1 MKPNETKE
9 WQEDL
14 AKKIVQRLNEGG
26 KLLIKVLPP
35 KSRTSLT
42 WRYEVSLVYM
52 GRDNEI
58 TMISLTY
65 WLASC
70 LGLKVKEGQLAENEF
85 GTERNFVVAY
95 KVWQVLASFGLVERQ
110 FSNQH
115 IYLDV

>member
-9 WQEDL
+9 WQEDI
-14 AKKIVQRLNEGG
+14 AKKIVERINEGG

-35 KSRTSLT
+35 KNRNSLT

-70 LGLKVKEGQLAENEF
+70 LGQKLKDGQLAENEF

-110 FSNQH
+110 FTNQH
-115 IYLDV
+115 IYLDI